1 MIGVF
6 PVGWQWPDR
15 AAEGPR
21 RFCSALRA
29 SVALESVC
37 CLCFAVVIVG
47 GVFDVVS
54 TLFVGDIL
62 DRAAR
67 AVARDNSLQ
76 VSAASDS
83 EQLFARAWNA
93 IRGEVGN
100 RLDPDLVIVDIKVY
114 DNPST
119 MLAGHESAGEN
130 SLLGGDAGD
139 MVVVRLGFEPE
150 TLLGRLRSTLQ
161 VDESDDIVFQALAVA
176 RNERTVVLPE
186 PTVADLTP
194 AEDPTPAAEDTNP
207 PVMTVE
213 PVAEI

>member
-1 MIGVF
+1 MSGVS
-6 PVGWQWPDR
+6 PVGWRWPDQ

-37 CLCFAVVIVG
+37 CLCFVVVIVG
-47 GVFDVVS
+47 GVFDVMN
-54 TLFVGDIL
+54 TLFVSDIL

-83 EQLFARAWNA
+83 EQLLVRAWSA
-93 IRGEVGN
+93 IRGEVGD
-100 RLDPDLVIVDIKVY
+100 RLDPDLVTVDIKVY

-119 MLAGHESAGEN
+119 MLAGDESTGAN

-150 TLLGRLRSTLQ
+150 TLLARLRSTLQ
-161 VDESDDIVFQALAVA
+161 VDESDDMVFHALAVA
-176 RNERTVVLPE
+176 RNERTVGLPE

-194 AEDPTPAAEDTNP
+194 AEDPTPAAEDANR
-207 PVMTVE
+207 PVMNVG